1 MLLSFRLLCAALLLA
16 AATRATAQTT
26 PAPRPAAQPLVFEN
40 FNRAD
45 TARAVRRLFRSR
57 RGGGVGWLA
66 LGAAGV
72 AGSTLPALQSTSAG
86 VWTPGVVIS
95 SGFLLIGLNK
105 RIQFRPGR
113 ERKVL
118 RELAATGH
126 LRPSVARRLRGK
138 FEVVKG
144 AASDYNPLLAEG
156 IAPPQALAALSPAQR
171 QEMARADTLR
181 AITRLFERHER
192 AGKLWAYT
200 GGTGGTLALARLAL
214 GTSTANSRPVT
225 AGGLAVGA
233 GVGIALP
240 LAISLYHFTA
250 YSEARQDEA
259 ERSYRAGQP
268 LPKRIRRHLRKKDL
282 QPYD

>member
-1 MLLSFRLLCAALLLA
+1 MLFSFRLLCLALLLA
-16 AATRATAQTT
+16 ATSRAMAQTT
-26 PAPRPAAQPLVFEN
+26 PAPLPPARTLGYEN
-40 FNRAD
+40 MTRAD
-45 TARAVRRLFRSR
+45 TARAVRRLFKSR

-66 LGAAGV
+66 LGTAGV

-105 RIQFRPGR
+105 TIQFRRGR
-113 ERKVL
+113 ERRVL

-126 LRPSVARRLRGK
+126 LRPSVLRRLRGK

-156 IAPPQALAALSPAQR
+156 IAPPPVLAALSPEQR
-171 QEMARADTLR
+171 QEKARADTLR
-181 AITRLFERHER
+181 AITRLFERHQR
-192 AGKLWAYT
+192 NGKAWAYA

-233 GVGIALP
+233 GVGIVLP

-250 YSEARQDEA
+250 YSEEKQDEA
-259 ERSYRAGQP
+259 ERNYRAGQP
-268 LPKRIRRHLRKKDL
+268 LPKAIRRHLRKKDL